1 MKIIPPAFSAHERLR
16 MQAQQGAAIMKIVA
30 LGLAIVLFFPLVSTA
45 ANDLASISG
54 RVRDSDGTPLAGAL
68 VIVAAASP
76 VIPERV
82 AFTDKFGAF
91 SVLNLF
97 AGDYTV
103 KVTMPRFLPSLKQGI
118 RLNTGGSAILTVNL
132 QNALDVVRRAVARD
146 KTQSE
151 DIVWTLRSSRSTQ
164 PILRM
169 AEQPKPEPAPNAQ
182 GPDYS
187 GYFQV
192 YSKSVADTRG
202 TNDAVG
208 SQFSVTMPLDPRS
221 QVTVAGQY
229 TQDPGQARGVGATY
243 DFVPAERHRAS
254 VGVNLKQSA
263 LLADP
268 LGSGSLREV
277 QVKYGEDFQWSDHL
291 VFNYGAEAGR
301 ADSRADHNYLRPRF
315 GVSWVPQARTTITVA
330 ASSQAPAIADDP
342 VRGKEYFDRMAYVP
356 PALERYSHSEAALTH
371 VLADN
376 LEFSAA
382 MFRDRTDTQAL
393 FVTTPDGRRGLLILD
408 TRQIPSEG
416 FRLHFNRQ
424 FRGFEAGLAYTN
436 ATGVGINRPG
446 AASPEEIQ
454 HQMVQRRFQV
464 LAARFKADVDCTQTE
479 ITAIYRWMS
488 NFSVSHIDPYQR
500 LIEYNDPTL
509 SVSIAQNIPTWRLF
523 PGKVQAILDARNLFE
538 QSFGPQRTQV
548 AQYPRLVKGG
558 INIKF

>member
-1 MKIIPPAFSAHERLR
+1 
-16 MQAQQGAAIMKIVA
+16 MQARQGAAIKKRVI
-30 LGLAIVLFFPLVSTA
+30 LGLAVILLFPLLSTA

-54 RVRDSDGTPLAGAL
+54 RVRDSSGAPLVGAL
-68 VIVAAASP
+68 VIVAASSP
-76 VIPERV
+76 VIPERI

-91 SVLNLF
+91 SVMNLF

-164 PILRM
+164 PILRL
-169 AEQPKPEPAPNAQ
+169 AEQQKPEAPVVP

-208 SQFSVTMPLDPRS
+208 SQFSVTLPLDPGS
-221 QVTVAGQY
+221 KVTVAGQY
-229 TQDPGQARGVGATY
+229 TEDPGQARGVGATY

-254 VGVNLKQSA
+254 VGVNMRQSA
-263 LLADP
+263 LFADP
-268 LGSGSLREV
+268 LRSGSLREV

-301 ADSRADHNYLRPRF
+301 ADASADHNYLRPRF
-315 GVSWVPQARTTITVA
+315 GVSWVPQARTTISVA

-342 VRGKEYFDRMAYVP
+342 IRGKEYFDRMAYVP
-356 PALERYSHSEAALTH
+356 PALERYSHTEASLTH
-371 VLADN
+371 ILADN
-376 LEFSAA
+376 LEISAA
-382 MFRDRTDTQAL
+382 VFRDRTDTQAL
-393 FVTTPDGRRGLLILD
+393 FVSTPDGRRGLLILD
-408 TRQIPSEG
+408 TRQSPSEG
-416 FRLHFNRQ
+416 FRLHLDRQ
-424 FRGFEAGLAYTN
+424 FRGFEAGIAYTS
-436 ATGVGINRPG
+436 ATGVGINRPS
-446 AASPEEIQ
+446 ANPEEIQ
-454 HQMVQRRFQV
+454 HQLTRRRFQV
-464 LAARFKADVDCTQTE
+464 LAARFKADLDTTQTE
-479 ITAIYRWMS
+479 ITAVYRWMS

>member
-1 MKIIPPAFSAHERLR
+1 MNMTRQK
-16 MQAQQGAAIMKIVA
+16 QVA
-30 LGLAIVLFFPLVSTA
+30 LGLAILLFFPLVSTA
-45 ANDLASISG
+45 ATNDLASISG
-54 RVRDSDGTPLAGAL
+54 RVRDSSGAPLVGAL

-76 VIPERV
+76 VIPERI

-91 SVLNLF
+91 SVMNLF

-164 PILRM
+164 PVLRLV
-169 AEQPKPEPAPNAQ
+169 EPQKPEQAPNTQ

-192 YSKSVADTRG
+192 YSKSVDSPRG
-202 TNDAVG
+202 PSDAVG
-208 SQFSVTMPLDPRS
+208 SQFSVTMPLAPTS

-229 TQDPGQARGVGATY
+229 TEDPTQPRGVGATY
-243 DFVPAERHRAS
+243 DFVPADRHRAS

-263 LLADP
+263 LFADP
-268 LGSGSLREV
+268 LRMGSLREV

-301 ADSRADHNYLRPRF
+301 ADSRADHSYLRPRF
-315 GVSWVPQARTTITVA
+315 GVSWVPQARTTLTVA
-330 ASSQAPAIADDP
+330 ASTQAPAIADDP
-342 VRGKEYFDRMAYVP
+342 VRGKEYFDRTAYVP
-356 PALERYSHSEAALTH
+356 PALERYSHTEASLTH
-371 VLADN
+371 ILADN

-382 MFRDRTDTQAL
+382 VFRDRTDTQAL

-408 TRQIPSEG
+408 TSQSPSEG
-416 FRLHFNRQ
+416 FRLHLNRQ
-424 FRGFEAGLAYTN
+424 FRGGFEAGLAYTT
-436 ATGVGINRPG
+436 ATGVGIKQPG
-446 AASPEEIQ
+446 ASLEEIQ
-454 HQMVQRRFQV
+454 HQLLRRRFQV
-464 LAARFKADVDCTQTE
+464 LAARFKADVDTTQTE

-488 NFSVSHIDPYQR
+488 NFSASHIDPYQR

-538 QSFGPQRTQV
+538 QSLGPQRSQI

>member
-1 MKIIPPAFSAHERLR
+1 MNMTRQK
-16 MQAQQGAAIMKIVA
+16 QVA
-30 LGLAIVLFFPLVSTA
+30 LGLAILLFFPLVSTA
-45 ANDLASISG
+45 ATNDLASISG
-54 RVRDSDGTPLAGAL
+54 RVRDSSGAPLVGAL

-76 VIPERV
+76 VIPERI

-91 SVLNLF
+91 SVMNLF

-164 PILRM
+164 PVLRLV
-169 AEQPKPEPAPNAQ
+169 EPQKPEQAPNTQ

-192 YSKSVADTRG
+192 YSKSVDSPRG
-202 TNDAVG
+202 PSDAVG
-208 SQFSVTMPLDPRS
+208 TQFSVTMPLAPTS

-229 TQDPGQARGVGATY
+229 TEDPTQPRGVGATY
-243 DFVPAERHRAS
+243 DFVPADRHRAS

-263 LLADP
+263 LFADP
-268 LGSGSLREV
+268 LRMGSLREV

-301 ADSRADHNYLRPRF
+301 ADSRADHSYLRPRF
-315 GVSWVPQARTTITVA
+315 GVSWVPQARTTLTVA
-330 ASSQAPAIADDP
+330 ASTQAPAIADDP
-342 VRGKEYFDRMAYVP
+342 VRGKEYFDRTAYVP
-356 PALERYSHSEAALTH
+356 PALERYSHTEASLTH
-371 VLADN
+371 ILADN

-382 MFRDRTDTQAL
+382 VFRDRTDTQAL

-408 TRQIPSEG
+408 TSQSPSEG
-416 FRLHFNRQ
+416 FRLHLNRQ
-424 FRGFEAGLAYTN
+424 FRGGFEAGLAYTT
-436 ATGVGINRPG
+436 ATGVGIKQPG
-446 AASPEEIQ
+446 ASLEEIQ
-454 HQMVQRRFQV
+454 HQLLRRRFQV
-464 LAARFKADVDCTQTE
+464 LAARFKADVDTTQTE

-488 NFSVSHIDPYQR
+488 NFSASHIDPYQR

-538 QSFGPQRTQV
+538 QSLGPQRSQI